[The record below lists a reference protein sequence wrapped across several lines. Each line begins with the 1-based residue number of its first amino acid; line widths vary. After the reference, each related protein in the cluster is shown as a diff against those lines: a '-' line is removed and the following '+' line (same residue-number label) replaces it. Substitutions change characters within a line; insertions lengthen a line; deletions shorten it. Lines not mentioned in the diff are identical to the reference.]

1 MGTRLGRAF
10 ALTALVLLIEVL
22 GGAISHSLALLSDAG
37 HMLTDV
43 VALGIA
49 WLALRQ
55 STKPADLR
63 HTYGHHRFG
72 ILAAMLNGGLLVAIV
87 IVIVY
92 EAVQRLLHPEPVQ
105 AGLVVVTALV
115 AIAVNAYLASSLSTP
130 AANLNVRAARLH
142 VLSDLA
148 GSIGVVVAGGVIL
161 LSGWLAADALIALA
175 IAALIAWGAGRLV
188 TETVHILL
196 EGAPRGVE
204 LTTVRTRIEGTAGV
218 DSVHDLHVWMLAPEQ
233 VALSC
238 HVVVPEA
245 RLSDGEHLV
254 RELEASLC
262 DEFGVGHT
270 TIQLEAC
277 HPCEGETDHALG
289 QHTHPHP
296 PVARTG

>member
-55 STKPADLR
+55 SSKPADLR

-161 LSGWLAADALIALA
+161 VSGWLAADALIALA

-188 TETVHILL
+188 TETIHILL

-204 LTTVRTRIEGTAGV
+204 LTAVRTRIEGTAGV
-218 DSVHDLHVWMLAPEQ
+218 DSVHDLHVWSLSSAET
-233 VALSC
+233 ALSC
-238 HVVVPEA
+238 HVVVEEGTLA
-245 RLSDGEHLV
+245 AAEQAVRRLEG
-254 RELEASLC
+254 RLC
-262 DEFGVGHT
+262 QRFGIGHT
-270 TIQLEAC
+270 TIQLERSQ
-277 HPCEGETDHALG
+277 PCAGDGGHGPG
-289 QHTHPHP
+289 QHNHPHP
-296 PVARTG
+296 ARGT

>member
-1 MGTRLGRAF
+1 MPVTARSCCAGPTKPSTRPRMPAATWSSPPRAYACVGPYRGRIELMGTRLGRAF

-161 LSGWLAADALIALA
+161 VSGWLGAAPPVPPA
-175 IAALIAWGAGRLV
+175 IAPLTAWGAGR
-188 TETVHILL
+188 
-196 EGAPRGVE
+196 P
-204 LTTVRTRIEGTAGV
+204 
-218 DSVHDLHVWMLAPEQ
+218 
-233 VALSC
+233 
-238 HVVVPEA
+238 
-245 RLSDGEHLV
+245 
-254 RELEASLC
+254 
-262 DEFGVGHT
+262 
-270 TIQLEAC
+270 
-277 HPCEGETDHALG
+277 
-289 QHTHPHP
+289 
-296 PVARTG
+296 